1 MSRPLHVLLVEDDAS
16 DAELVLCE
24 LRRAGFEP
32 VWQRVDNEADYLERL
47 RAPPEIILS
56 DYCLP
61 QFSGRRALEL
71 RNERGNDIPF
81 ILISGTIGEEMAV
94 EAMRYGAADYL
105 LKDRLA
111 RLGPAVSH
119 ALEEMQQRRERKQ
132 ARDSLRL
139 LERALA
145 EVSQGVLICDENR
158 RIIYANVGFTAIT
171 GYSAKEVLRRNC
183 AFLQG
188 AETDPVT
195 VQKIGAALAAE
206 RPFDGW
212 ILNYRKDG
220 TTFWNDLSI
229 VPISDPNGGPMRY
242 VGIQRDVTDRKRVE
256 EVLQWRTAFFE
267 AQVDCAL
274 DGILVVDSHGKK
286 ILQNQRMNELMK
298 IPRHIAESSDDS
310 LQLEFVTRQMKN
322 PEQFF
327 ERVTYLYAH
336 PGEVSR
342 DELEMVDGTVLDRY
356 SASVQDH
363 AGHHYG
369 RIWTFR
375 DVTAERH
382 REEALAQALARETRL
397 AAEAEA
403 GNRAKSEFLAV
414 MSHEIRTPMNG
425 ILGFSE
431 LLAGLPNLPAEG
443 RDYVNTIATSGEAL
457 LRILDDVLDFSRL
470 EAGGLQLE
478 QAVFSPG
485 EVLHGIHTLF
495 APAAEEKGLEFV
507 EESEPG
513 VPPRILND
521 AGRLRQIV
529 LNLVSNALKFTAQG
543 RITLGMRPSVEAL
556 PEGRPG
562 VDFFVRDTGP
572 GIPSEKL
579 AQVFEP
585 FEQGDSS
592 ISRRYGGTGLG
603 LSIARNLV
611 KLMGGKL
618 SVKSEMGVGSEFW
631 VALPAEISEELVPVA
646 SPPAGAAQDETFAAE
661 HPLRILL
668 VEDDRVNRKLLLM
681 MLRKM
686 GYAPLSAEDGAEA
699 VEVFRRERP
708 DCVLMDLQMPR
719 KDGLQATKEI
729 REIEGA
735 LPNGGRAFVAALTAN
750 ILPESRQQ
758 CFAAGMDDY
767 VNKPVKCEL
776 LGRTLQQAWVMRSRE
791 QDPEPAGDGPGISPR
806 YR

>member
-1 MSRPLHVLLVEDDAS
+1 MSRPLHVLLVEDDSS

-32 VWQRVDNEADYLERL
+32 IWQRVDNEADYLDRL
-47 RAPPEIILS
+47 RAQPEIVLS

-61 QFSGRRALEL
+61 QFSGRRALKL
-71 RNERGNDIPF
+71 LKERGDDIPF

-94 EAMRYGAADYL
+94 EVMRHGAADYL

-111 RLGPAVSH
+111 RLGSAVSH
-119 ALEEMQQRRERKQ
+119 ALEEMRQRRERKQ
-132 ARDSLRL
+132 TRDSLRL

-158 RIIYANVGFTAIT
+158 LIIYANAGFTAIT
-171 GYSAKEVLRRNC
+171 GYSARDVLRRSC
-183 AFLQG
+183 AILQG
-188 AETDPVT
+188 PETDPAT
-195 VQKIGAALAAE
+195 IQKIRAALAAG

-220 TTFWNDLSI
+220 TTFWNDLSLI
-229 VPISDPNGGPMRY
+229 PISDPNGGPVRY

-256 EVLQWRTAFFE
+256 EALQWKTAFFE

-286 ILQNQRMNELMK
+286 ILQNQRLNELIK
-298 IPRHIAESSDDS
+298 IPRHIAESPVDFE
-310 LQLEFVTRQMKN
+310 QLKFVTSQMKN

-342 DELEMVDGTVLDRY
+342 DEIEMTDGTVLDRY
-356 SASVQDH
+356 SAPVQDH
-363 AGHHYG
+363 TGHHYG

-375 DVTAERH
+375 DVTEERH
-382 REEALAQALARETRL
+382 REEALARALARETKL
-397 AAEAEA
+397 AAEADA

-431 LLAGLPNLPAEG
+431 LLAGLPNLPVEG
-443 RDYVNTIATSGEAL
+443 RDYVHTITTSSEAL

-478 QAVFSPG
+478 PAAFSPG
-485 EVLHGIHTLF
+485 EVLHGIHTLL
-495 APAAEEKGLEFV
+495 APVATERGLEFV

-513 VPPRILND
+513 VPPRVLND

-556 PEGRPG
+556 PDGQYG

-572 GIPSEKL
+572 GIAPEKL

-631 VALPAEISEELVPVA
+631 VTLPAETLGESMPVV
-646 SPPAGAAQDETFAAE
+646 SPPAGVAQDETFAVE

-719 KDGLQATKEI
+719 KDGLQATLEI
-729 REIEGA
+729 REIEDSR
-735 LPNGGRAFVAALTAN
+735 PNGGRAFVAALTAN
-750 ILPESRQQ
+750 ILPESRRQ
-758 CFAAGMDDY
+758 CLAAGMDDY
-767 VNKPVKCEL
+767 VNKPVKREL
-776 LGRTLQQAWVMRSRE
+776 LGRTLQQAWVTRSR
-791 QDPEPAGDGPGISPR
+791 
-806 YR
+806 